1 MSKFK
6 NAQVFFIT
14 FAVIATL
21 SLASFSIAQT
31 TDNSTKA
38 HMEANK
44 KMMADMQGMK
54 MSGDADK
61 DFVMMMMPHHQSAI
75 DMAEVELKYGKDPQL
90 QSMAKKIVDAQKAEI
105 EEMQKWQKDHGL

>member
-14 FAVIATL
+14 FAAIATL

-31 TDNSTKA
+31 TDNSTTA
-38 HMEANK
+38 YMEADK
-44 KMMADMQGMK
+44 KMMANMQGMK

-61 DFVMMMMPHHQSAI
+61 DFVMMMMPHHEGAI
-75 DMAEVELKYGKDPQL
+75 DMAQVELKYGKDPL
-90 QSMAKKIVDAQKAEI
+90 LLSMAKKIVDAQKAEI
-105 EEMQKWQKDHGL
+105 EEMKKWQKDHGM